1 MDNPLEKKL
10 NITLGDLI
18 KIIILFGGIYVGGYK
33 VYSEIKILNQN
44 LKTLLEKTVYIETI
58 FKEAEGAK

>member
-1 MDNPLEKKL
+1 
-10 NITLGDLI
+10 
-18 KIIILFGGIYVGGYK
+18 LFGGIYVGGYK